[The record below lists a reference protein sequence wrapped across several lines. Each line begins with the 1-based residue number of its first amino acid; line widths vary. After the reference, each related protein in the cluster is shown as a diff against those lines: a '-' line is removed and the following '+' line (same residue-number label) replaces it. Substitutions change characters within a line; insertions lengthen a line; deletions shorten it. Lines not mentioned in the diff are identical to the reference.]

1 MEDLISSSS
10 GSEVDFESD
19 DDYLYNSNHNS
30 ETEEDNI
37 DSDVCEDSYKYCY
50 SKDGKTKWN
59 MECPTQ
65 KRTRSHN
72 IISSAQCNGN
82 DKCSD
87 CNYDNDEPPS
97 PKIQVPVPIQS
108 CGGSCGNN
116 RKDVVNNIPFP
127 KQGPDGVG
135 KRQGCGSSCGNNG
148 NDVVKNIRF
157 PSQGPGGI
165 GKRRKRYIL
174 NIYQLI

>member
-72 IISSAQCNGN
+72 IISCLPGVKSHAKNA
-82 DKCSD
+82 K
-87 CNYDNDEPPS
+87 S
-97 PKIQVPVPIQS
+97 PLESLKLFISPNITYYIFSFKIYKS
-108 CGGSCGNN
+108 
-116 RKDVVNNIPFP
+116 KD
-127 KQGPDGVG
+127 
-135 KRQGCGSSCGNNG
+135 
-148 NDVVKNIRF
+148 
-157 PSQGPGGI
+157 
-165 GKRRKRYIL
+165 
-174 NIYQLI
+174 